1 MGMEDAKE
9 RIVQKLYEYPKIKQ
23 RIKLLRFEL
32 ENPNPVSAEDMLET
46 MCFAKGDGTGHNS
59 GAVSNRTLY
68 IAMNYQCAADTA
80 NSERSREIISRLIPL
95 EQEASR
101 IEYYLSF
108 LSENEKTVLGLL
120 FFKQSSLSEAA
131 EAMASSVWSI
141 RKLRDEGIDKLVE
154 MYDFINK
161 PN

>member
-1 MGMEDAKE
+1 
-9 RIVQKLYEYPKIKQ
+9 
-23 RIKLLRFEL
+23 
-32 ENPNPVSAEDMLET
+32 
-46 MCFAKGDGTGHNS
+46 
-59 GAVSNRTLY
+59 
-68 IAMNYQCAADTA
+68 MNYQCAADTA

-154 MYDFINK
+154 MYDFVND
-161 PN
+161 PR